1 MKDPQRLVR
10 RSVLDRL
17 VQSEAGEPRSW
28 TESVQVAKRAVL
40 RDVEWLLNTRRIADP
55 APATLQELQR
65 SVYHYGIPDV
75 TSISADSMYARR
87 ELLRQVEDCIALFE
101 PRLSHVRVSEP
112 TAEGSAARHVRF
124 VVEAVLKLES
134 ETEPIVFDTMLEPT
148 SGRFSVTGAA

>member
-1 MKDPQRLVR
+1 MKDSQRLVR

-75 TSISADSMYARR
+75 TSISADSTYARR

-112 TAEGSAARHVRF
+112 TAEGSAARQVRF
-124 VVEAVLKLES
+124 IVEAVLKLES